1 MRLIWIFIGLALI
14 MIIPFALFGDMG
26 MGEDRA
32 IEFLRNQGSWA
43 WLVAM
48 LLLSADLLLPVPAT
62 AIIGALGFIYGPVV
76 GAILGATGSFI
87 SANIAYWICR
97 KMGRPMAEKLV
108 GRKDLIKGE
117 HLFKVWGGWLVTLT
131 RWLPLFPEVI
141 SCLAGMTRM
150 PWKAYAV
157 ATMCGVVPLSVLFS
171 WIGHMGQDDFS
182 LSLILS
188 LSLPPLFWAV
198 LQAIMK
204 KQLQSIERQTEVTPA
219 PTEPEGQ
226 NRT

>member
-1 MRLIWIFIGLALI
+1 MRLLWIFIGLALI

-32 IEFLRNQGSWA
+32 VEFLRSQGSWA

-62 AIIGALGFIYGPVV
+62 AIIGALGFIYGPVI

-108 GRKDLIKGE
+108 GREDLIKGE

-157 ATMCGVVPLSVLFS
+157 ATLCGVVPLSVLFS
-171 WIGHMGQDDFS
+171 WIGHLGQDDFS
-182 LSLILS
+182 LSLVLS

-198 LQAIMK
+198 LQATLMRRLK
-204 KQLQSIERQTEVTPA
+204 SLENNATGQSALNEAE
-219 PTEPEGQ
+219 
-226 NRT
+226 

>member
-1 MRLIWIFIGLALI
+1 MRLLWIFIGLALI

-32 IEFLRNQGSWA
+32 VEFLRSQGSWA

-76 GAILGATGSFI
+76 GAILGATGSFV

-108 GRKDLIKGE
+108 GREDLIKGE
-117 HLFKVWGGWLVTLT
+117 HLFEVWGGWLVTLT

-157 ATMCGVVPLSVLFS
+157 ATLCGVVPLSVLFS
-171 WIGHMGQDDFS
+171 WIGHLGQDDFS
-182 LSLILS
+182 LSLVLS

-198 LQAIMK
+198 LQATLMRRLK
-204 KQLQSIERQTEVTPA
+204 TLENKATGQSALNEAE
-219 PTEPEGQ
+219 
-226 NRT
+226 